1 MVFLSYEANASL
13 EDDLI
18 KKFTSTNTLSFNFIQ
33 KISEDEEIGKC
44 FIKYPLRM
52 KCEYKNLKQKNIIVN
67 GKTVA
72 IIKKKYKRIYLYP
85 LKQTALYKILQKN
98 TILHIMENQKPTI
111 NNLNLIVYETSY
123 EKNNK
128 LKIFFDKDS
137 LNLKGWETRDI
148 YSNKVTFILKDL
160 EINKTI
166 DDNFFKIPKESEL

>member
-1 MVFLSYEANASL
+1 
-13 EDDLI
+13 
-18 KKFTSTNTLSFNFIQ
+18 
-33 KISEDEEIGKC
+33 
-44 FIKYPLRM
+44 
-52 KCEYKNLKQKNIIVN
+52 
-67 GKTVA
+67 
-72 IIKKKYKRIYLYP
+72 
-85 LKQTALYKILQKN
+85 
-98 TILHIMENQKPTI
+98 MENQKPTI